1 MRLDGIQHVIWDW
14 NGTLLDDV
22 EACVGAIN
30 PLLRQRG
37 LPCLRPSSYRAK
49 FGFPV
54 KEYYARLGFDM
65 AAEDWDVLARAFHRH
80 YARTSRS
87 APLRAGA
94 MATLRFL
101 RARGIA
107 MSVLSASER
116 SILKRMLCVHGIAG
130 FFDHIYGLDD
140 LYAGSK
146 LELGRKLVRSIG
158 VAPGCTLLVGDTR
171 HDFEVARDMRC
182 HCVLMTGGHQSASR
196 LRSCGCAMIRG
207 PAGLPHLLGL

>member
-1 MRLDGIQHVIWDW
+1 VKLDGIQHVIWDW

-30 PLLRQRG
+30 PMLRRRG
-37 LPCLRPSSYRAK
+37 LPCLRPASYRAR

-54 KEYYARLGFDM
+54 KDYYAALGFDM
-65 AAEDWDVLARAFHRH
+65 ASEDWDALAKEFHRH
-80 YARTSRS
+80 YARTSLS

-94 MATLRFL
+94 KAALRSL
-101 RARGIA
+101 RARGIP

-116 SILKRMLCVHGIAG
+116 SLLRRMLRGHGIDA
-130 FFDHIYGLDD
+130 FFEHVYGLDD

-146 LELGRKLVRSIG
+146 LELGRRLVKSIG
-158 VAPGCTLLVGDTR
+158 VAPGRILLAGDTQ

-182 HCVLMTGGHQSASR
+182 RCVLMTGGHQSAPR
-196 LRSCGCAMIRG
+196 LALCGCAMIRG
-207 PAGLPHLLGL
+207 PAGIPRLLGF